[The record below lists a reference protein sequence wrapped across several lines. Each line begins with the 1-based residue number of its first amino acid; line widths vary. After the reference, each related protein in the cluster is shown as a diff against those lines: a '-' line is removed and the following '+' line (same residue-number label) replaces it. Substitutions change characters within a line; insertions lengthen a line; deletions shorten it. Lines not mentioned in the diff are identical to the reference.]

1 MNDLETIQRA
11 LTQLVNGQ
19 RAPADLLGVEPRA
32 LNGLY
37 ALGVTARDAGRHLMA
52 DHIFQRCLQMNPFR
66 SDFWIALA
74 ATRQAIGRPEEAG
87 EMYQVAGLLTTDV
100 APVAY
105 AAACF
110 AQAGQVERA
119 RVLVGWV
126 REHCDD
132 EASVAPWLAVVESRG
147 VAGGVS

>member
-11 LTQLVNGQ
+11 LAQLVHGQ
-19 RAPADLLGVEPRA
+19 RAPADLLGVEPRV

-37 ALGVTARDAGRHLMA
+37 ALGVGAREMGRHHMA
-52 DHIFQRCLQMNPFR
+52 DHIFQRCLHMNPFR
-66 SDFWIALA
+66 ADFWIALA
-74 ATRQAIGRPEEAG
+74 ATRQAIGRPDEAG

-110 AQAGQVERA
+110 AQAGQVDRA
-119 RVLVGWV
+119 SVLADWV

-132 EASVAPWLAVVESRG
+132 EARVAPWLAVVASRQ
-147 VAGGVS
+147 VEGGVS